1 MPITLNGSGTISG
14 VSVGGLP
21 DGIVD
26 TDMLASN
33 AITQAKLPAGTVLQ
47 VVSTTKTDTFSTSS
61 TSYTDITGMSV
72 SITPTS
78 ASSKIFINVDVHGV
92 GNTDTQIYIEI
103 LRTSDNNSVCIG
115 DTAGTRVRSSLGSG
129 YFLQTND
136 VRHQGINFLDSP
148 NTTSTFNYKL
158 RTRTQGSGT
167 IFVNRAAGDDANTT
181 SGRFPSTITVME
193 IAV

>member
-1 MPITLNGSGTISG
+1 MTNIICFPVTIGEGDTGTQ
-14 VSVGGLP
+14 L
-21 DGIVD
+21 
-26 TDMLASN
+26 
-33 AITQAKLPAGTVLQ
+33 
-47 VVSTTKTDTFSTSS
+47 
-61 TSYTDITGMSV
+61 
-72 SITPTS
+72 
-78 ASSKIFINVDVHGV
+78 
-92 GNTDTQIYIEI
+92 YIEI

-115 DTAGTRVRSSLGSG
+115 DTAGTRVRASIGSG

-136 VRHQGINFLDSP
+136 VRHQGMNFLDSP

-167 IFVNRAAGDDANTT
+167 VYINRAVGDDANTT

>member
-1 MPITLNGSGTISG
+1 MPISINGSGTVTG

-47 VVSTTKTDTFSTSS
+47 VVSATKTDTFSTNS
-61 TSYTDITGMSV
+61 TSYTDLTGMSV

-78 ASSKIFINVDVHGV
+78 TSSKILINVDVHGV
-92 GNTDTQIYIEI
+92 GDDQTQLYMEI

-148 NTTSTFNYKL
+148 NTTSTFNYKI
-158 RTRTQGSGT
+158 RTRTQGSGN
-167 IFVNRAAGDDANTT
+167 IYINRAVGDDGNTT

-193 IAV
+193 IAA

>member
-1 MPITLNGSGTISG
+1 MPIAINGSGTVTGI
-14 VSVGGLP
+14 SVGGLP

-26 TDMLASN
+26 TDMIAAN
-33 AITQAKLPAGTVLQ
+33 AVTAAKRGAGAVLQ

-61 TSYTDITGMSV
+61 TSYTDLTGMSV

-78 ASSKIFINVDVHGV
+78 ASSKILINVDVHGV
-92 GNTDTQIYIEI
+92 GDTGTQLYIEI

-115 DTAGTRVRSSLGSG
+115 DTAGTRVRSSIGSG

-136 VRHQGINFLDSP
+136 CRHQGINFLDSP

-167 IFVNRAAGDDANTT
+167 VYINRAVGDDANTT